1 MTSNRPPEDVI
12 YKNWQ
17 MTASTS
23 DSKEKPASEDDFD
36 SKVFIGTHILN

>member
-1 MTSNRPPEDVI
+1 
-12 YKNWQ
+12 

-23 DSKEKPASEDDFD
+23 DSKEKPVSEDDFD